1 MQGGLDAEV
10 TEGGGNLSAGQ
21 RQLLCMA
28 RALLRKPRILVSLL
42 SPLLLS
48 LQLTSAD
55 VHVSC
60 LTHILLRLQLSW
72 TLHAVQKASGHL
84 GNLLPWLRCE

>member
-28 RALLRKPRILVSLL
+28 RALLRKPRILVSTAACTVTAAGTDTKED
-42 SPLLLS
+42 
-48 LQLTSAD
+48 LQRNNSQRDGEWLTRHGRWAM
-55 VHVSC
+55 
-60 LTHILLRLQLSW
+60 
-72 TLHAVQKASGHL
+72 
-84 GNLLPWLRCE
+84 

>member
-28 RALLRKPRILVSLL
+28 RALLRKPRILVSL
-42 SPLLLS
+42 STPFKNT
-48 LQLTSAD
+48 QSAD
-55 VHVSC
+55 SPAWFV
-60 LTHILLRLQLSW
+60 
-72 TLHAVQKASGHL
+72 KFMPHL
-84 GNLLPWLRCE
+84 IC

>member
-28 RALLRKPRILVSLL
+28 RALLRKPRILVSAFC
-42 SPLLLS
+42 PLLLAVATC
-48 LQLTSAD
+48 LLWARLYTS
-55 VHVSC
+55 
-60 LTHILLRLQLSW
+60 
-72 TLHAVQKASGHL
+72 
-84 GNLLPWLRCE
+84 